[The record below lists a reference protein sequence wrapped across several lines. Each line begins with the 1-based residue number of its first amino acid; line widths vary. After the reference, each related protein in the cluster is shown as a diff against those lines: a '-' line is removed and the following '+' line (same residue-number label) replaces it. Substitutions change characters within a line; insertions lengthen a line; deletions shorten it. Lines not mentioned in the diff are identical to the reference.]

1 MTDYPDTVQEALA
14 ALEHQIR
21 TEKHI
26 SLDLPRHI
34 LRRAA
39 ALLCNTDDS
48 HATII
53 AYLVSIPFQIFTKE
67 SIRMGIALWLGV
79 INEKPAM
86 ESRILV
92 EVAQAWERT
101 IRRKQGIFDP
111 NFK

>member
-34 LRRAA
+34 LRRTA

-48 HATII
+48 HPAII